1 MASTE
6 GKRGT
11 PRLTISPP
19 LLNSASPWATT
30 ADNLRELLQCPHTG
44 AVTTRTSI
52 LDEAGFDHQPSKHRY
67 QFFDPI
73 TGQIHSKGSADGP
86 LPSSHWDVPSDASK
100 AGSINSLGYSPLSLS
115 KYLDILTALSV
126 EMPHVTKTVIISVT
140 GTAEEVRKS
149 YDKIVAWEGTVTF
162 KIAMEINLSCP
173 NIEGKPPP
181 AYGSPEE
188 YVRALPTESQIPVGL
203 KVAPFAYAEQVE
215 VFLNGVDERIS
226 FVTAVNTLGGCVV
239 GDIAGGMA
247 GVGLHPL
254 AVGNVKMLRKGLD
267 ARGLEIDII
276 GIGGVCDKDGFE
288 RMKSAGAMAVAVGT
302 ALGRWGVGIF
312 GKIGKN

>member
-6 GKRGT
+6 DNKGS
-11 PRLTISPP
+11 PRLSINPP

-30 ADNLRELLQCPHTG
+30 ADNLRELLKCPHTG

-52 LDEAGFDHQPSKHRY
+52 LDEAGFDHQPPKHRY
-67 QFFDPI
+67 QFFDPS
-73 TGQIHSKGSADGP
+73 TGEIHSKGSADGP
-86 LPSSHWDVPSDASK
+86 LPSSYWDVPSDASK
-100 AGSINSLGYSPLSLS
+100 VGSINSLGYSPLSLS
-115 KYLDILTALSV
+115 KYLDILTTLAA
-126 EMPHVTKTVIISVT
+126 EMSHTTKTVIISVT
-140 GTAEEVRKS
+140 GTAEEVRQC
-149 YDKIVAWEGTVTF
+149 YDRIVEWEGSVGF
-162 KIAMEINLSCP
+162 NIAMEVNLSCP

-188 YVRALPTESQIPVGL
+188 YVKALPTQTQIPVGL
-203 KVAPFAYAEQVE
+203 KVAPFTYAEQVE
-215 VFLNGVDERIS
+215 VFLNGVDVRIS

-254 AVGNVKMLRKGLD
+254 AVGNVKLLRKGLD
-267 ARGLEIDII
+267 ARRLNIDII
-276 GIGGVCDKDGFE
+276 GVGGVCDKDGFD
-288 RMKSAGAMAVAVGT
+288 RMRSAGAMAVAVGT

-312 GKIGKN
+312 EKIGN